1 MGNYKFRLSDMMPNA
16 WFYKLKNGHPHPV
29 KNKQKNLHQHHY
41 LIQTPPPTSST
52 PSYHHQTEK
61 ISHPRHSYY
70 FTREIHIKPEAND
83 QVLLDI
89 HKAIQ
94 NSSPKNTKVSDL
106 HYIAA
111 AAEPPRK
118 SSKRSRPKNS
128 RRTSTVNN
136 KSVSSVSSS
145 CNCRDT
151 RESSSSTRSS
161 ASKSDSTA
169 AASPE
174 LDNDQE
180 CAESI
185 TVDANSVSMSM
196 SSSTT
201 SCSCRVSAST
211 TDIIID
217 IIDSKRSSAEKFDDG
232 FDPITELELP
242 PIITKLPKEFIQNKT
257 KEQKSSRRRNSTSS
271 RDKEEKNVHGS
282 LSTKEQKSSP
292 FVRSPGLKL
301 RSNSPRILSRKVHS
315 KDMTMTFLGAKPN
328 KQRTTT
334 TGTKKPTT
342 ISSSKLI
349 PVVSS
354 NVSDSFAV
362 IKSSFDPQRD
372 FRESM
377 VEMIVEND
385 LRKSG
390 ELEELLACYLSLNSN
405 EYHDIIVKVFQ
416 QIWFDL
422 TDIHYVSNSSI
433 SIVQ

>member
-16 WFYKLKNGHPHPV
+16 WFYKLKNGAAQHPNPV
-29 KNKQKNLHQHHY
+29 KKKHHKNLHHQYHY
-41 LIQTPPPTSST
+41 ITTPAAAPPTPP
-52 PSYHHQTEK
+52 YHHQTQQ

-83 QVLLDI
+83 QVLQDI

-94 NSSPKNTKVSDL
+94 NSSPTNTKCSDL

-111 AAEPPRK
+111 VAEPPRK
-118 SSKRSRPKNS
+118 SSKRSRPKNR
-128 RRTSTVNN
+128 RRTTV
-136 KSVSSVSSS
+136 KATSPVSSS

-151 RESSSSTRSS
+151 RISSSTWSS

-180 CAESI
+180 SAESI

-211 TDIIID
+211 TEIIID
-217 IIDSKRSSAEKFDDG
+217 IIDSKKSSSAEKFDDG

-242 PIITKLPKEFIQNKT
+242 PIITKLPT
-257 KEQKSSRRRNSTSS
+257 KQKSSRRRNST
-271 RDKEEKNVHGS
+271 RDKEEKNVHGGS
-282 LSTKEQKSSP
+282 LSSKEQKSS
-292 FVRSPGLKL
+292 RKSISAGSPGLKL

-328 KQRTTT
+328 KQRATT

-349 PVVSS
+349 P
-354 NVSDSFAV
+354 DSFAV

-377 VEMIVEND
+377 VEMIVENN
-385 LRKSG
+385 LRRSG
-390 ELEELLACYLSLNSN
+390 DLEELLACYLSLNSN

-422 TDIHYVSNSSI
+422 TDIH
-433 SIVQ
+433 

>member
-29 KNKQKNLHQHHY
+29 KNKQKNLHHHHHY
-41 LIQTPPPTSST
+41 LIQTPPPPPTSST
-52 PSYHHQTEK
+52 PPYHHPTEK

-94 NSSPKNTKVSDL
+94 NSSPKNSKVSDL
-106 HYIAA
+106 HYIA

-128 RRTSTVNN
+128 RRKTVN

-151 RESSSSTRSS
+151 RQSSSSTWSS
-161 ASKSDSTA
+161 ASKSDSTP

-185 TVDANSVSMSM
+185 TVDANSVSMSMSM

-217 IIDSKRSSAEKFDDG
+217 IIDSKKSSSAEKFDDE

-242 PIITKLPKEFIQNKT
+242 PIITKVPTKFIQNKK
-257 KEQKSSRRRNSTSS
+257 KEQKSPRRRNSTSS
-271 RDKEEKNVHGS
+271 KDVEGKNVHGS
-282 LSTKEQKSSP
+282 LSSKEQKSS
-292 FVRSPGLKL
+292 RKSISAGSPGLKL
-301 RSNSPRILSRKVHS
+301 RSNSPRILSRKIHS

-328 KQRTTT
+328 KQRTTSA
-334 TGTKKPTT
+334 TGTKKPAW
-342 ISSSKLI
+342 ISSSNLI

-362 IKSSFDPQRD
+362 IKSSFDPHRD

-377 VEMIVEND
+377 VEMIVENN

-390 ELEELLACYLSLNSN
+390 DLEELLACYLSLNSN

-422 TDIHYVSNSSI
+422 TDIH
-433 SIVQ
+433 

>member
-16 WFYKLKNGHPHPV
+16 WFYKLKNGAAKHHPHPPV
-29 KNKQKNLHQHHY
+29 NKNKHKNSHHHHY
-41 LIQTPPPTSST
+41 LITPPP
-52 PSYHHQTEK
+52 PPPPYHQQTQQ

-70 FTREIHIKPEAND
+70 FTREPYIKPETNN

-94 NSSPKNTKVSDL
+94 SSSPTNPKVSVDL
-106 HYIAA
+106 HSIAA
-111 AAEPPRK
+111 AEQPRK
-118 SSKRSRPKNS
+118 SSKRSKPKKS
-128 RRTSTVNN
+128 RRRTVNN
-136 KSVSSVSSS
+136 KSASPVSSS

-151 RESSSSTRSS
+151 RESSSSICST
-161 ASKSDSTA
+161 ASKSVSTPDYS

-174 LDNDQE
+174 
-180 CAESI
+180 CAESVR
-185 TVDANSVSMSM
+185 VDTNSVPMSMS

-217 IIDSKRSSAEKFDDG
+217 IIDSKKSSSAEKFDDG

-242 PIITKLPKEFIQNKT
+242 PIITKLPKKFSQNKNT
-257 KEQKSSRRRNSTSS
+257 KEQKSSGRRNSTSINA
-271 RDKEEKNVHGS
+271 EEKNVHGS
-282 LSTKEQKSSP
+282 LSSKEQKSSP
-292 FVRSPGLKL
+292 FVRKSISAGSPGLKL
-301 RSNSPRILSRKVHS
+301 RSNSPRILTRKAHS
-315 KDMTMTFLGAKPN
+315 KNMTMTFLGGKP
-328 KQRTTT
+328 RTTTTTT

-342 ISSSKLI
+342 AKLI

-354 NVSDSFAV
+354 IKTSVSDSFAI

-377 VEMIVEND
+377 VEMIVENN

-390 ELEELLACYLSLNSN
+390 DLEELLACYLLLNSN
-405 EYHDIIVKVFQ
+405 EYHDIIVEVFQ

-422 TDIHYVSNSSI
+422 TDIH
-433 SIVQ
+433 

>member
-1 MGNYKFRLSDMMPNA
+1 MGNYKFKLSDMMPNA

-29 KNKQKNLHQHHY
+29 KNKQKNLPHHHHY
-41 LIQTPPPTSST
+41 LIQPPPPTSST
-52 PSYHHQTEK
+52 PPYHHQTQQ

-70 FTREIHIKPEAND
+70 FTREIHIKPETND
-83 QVLLDI
+83 QILQDI

-94 NSSPKNTKVSDL
+94 NSSPTNTKVSDL

-111 AAEPPRK
+111 AVAEPPRK

-128 RRTSTVNN
+128 RRRST
-136 KSVSSVSSS
+136 VSSS
-145 CNCRDT
+145 CNCRDI
-151 RESSSSTRSS
+151 RQSSSSTWS
-161 ASKSDSTA
+161 STA

-211 TDIIID
+211 TEIIID
-217 IIDSKRSSAEKFDDG
+217 IIDSKKSSSAEKFDDG
-232 FDPITELELP
+232 FDPIKELELP
-242 PIITKLPKEFIQNKT
+242 PIITKLPK

-271 RDKEEKNVHGS
+271 KDVEGKNVHGS
-282 LSTKEQKSSP
+282 LSSKEQKSS
-292 FVRSPGLKL
+292 RKSISAGSPGLKL
-301 RSNSPRILSRKVHS
+301 RSNSPRILSRKVYS
-315 KDMTMTFLGAKPN
+315 KDMTMAFLGAKPN
-328 KQRTTT
+328 KQRPTSA
-334 TGTKKPTT
+334 TGTKNPAR
-342 ISSSKLI
+342 ISSSNLI

-362 IKSSFDPQRD
+362 IKSSLDPQRD

-377 VEMIVEND
+377 VEMIVENN

-390 ELEELLACYLSLNSN
+390 DLEELLACYLSLNSN

-422 TDIHYVSNSSI
+422 TDVH
-433 SIVQ
+433 

>member
-29 KNKQKNLHQHHY
+29 KNKQKNLHHHHY
-41 LIQTPPPTSST
+41 LIQPPPPTSST
-52 PSYHHQTEK
+52 PPYHHQTEQ
-61 ISHPRHSYY
+61 ISHPRHSCY

-94 NSSPKNTKVSDL
+94 NSSPKNSKVSDL
-106 HYIAA
+106 HYIAAA

-128 RRTSTVNN
+128 RRRSTGNN
-136 KSVSSVSSS
+136 KSVSSVSPS
-145 CNCRDT
+145 CNCRDI
-151 RESSSSTRSS
+151 RESSSSAWSS
-161 ASKSDSTA
+161 ASKSDSTPA
-169 AASPE
+169 VSPE

-217 IIDSKRSSAEKFDDG
+217 ITDSKKSSCAEKFDDG
-232 FDPITELELP
+232 FDPIMELELP
-242 PIITKLPKEFIQNKT
+242 PIITKLPTNKT
-257 KEQKSSRRRNSTSS
+257 REQKSSRRRKSSTSK
-271 RDKEEKNVHGS
+271 DVEENNVHGS
-282 LSTKEQKSSP
+282 LSSKEQKSSP
-292 FVRSPGLKL
+292 FVRKSISAGSPGLKL

-334 TGTKKPTT
+334 TTGMKKPTT

-390 ELEELLACYLSLNSN
+390 DLEELLACYLSLNSN

-422 TDIHYVSNSSI
+422 TDIH
-433 SIVQ
+433 

>member
-16 WFYKLKNGHPHPV
+16 WFYKLKNGAAQHPNPV
-29 KNKQKNLHQHHY
+29 KKKHHKNLHHHY
-41 LIQTPPPTSST
+41 HYITTPAAAAPTNSTPP
-52 PSYHHQTEK
+52 YHHQTQQ

-83 QVLLDI
+83 QVLQDI

-94 NSSPKNTKVSDL
+94 NSSPTNTKSSDL

-111 AAEPPRK
+111 VAEPPRK
-118 SSKRSRPKNS
+118 SSKRSRPKN
-128 RRTSTVNN
+128 RRRSTVKN
-136 KSVSSVSSS
+136 KSVSPVSSS
-145 CNCRDT
+145 CNCRNT
-151 RESSSSTRSS
+151 RQSSSSTWSS

-174 LDNDQE
+174 LDINDQE

-185 TVDANSVSMSM
+185 TVDTNSLSMSMSM

-211 TDIIID
+211 TDIILD
-217 IIDSKRSSAEKFDDG
+217 IIDSKKSSSAEKFDDG

-242 PIITKLPKEFIQNKT
+242 PIITKLPTNKT
-257 KEQKSSRRRNSTSS
+257 KEQKSSRRRKSTSS
-271 RDKEEKNVHGS
+271 RDLEEKNVHGS
-282 LSTKEQKSSP
+282 LSSKEQKSS
-292 FVRSPGLKL
+292 RKSISAGSPGLKL

-334 TGTKKPTT
+334 TGTRKPTT
-342 ISSSKLI
+342 ISPSKLI

-377 VEMIVEND
+377 VEMIVENN

-390 ELEELLACYLSLNSN
+390 DLEELLACYLSLNSN

-422 TDIHYVSNSSI
+422 TDIH
-433 SIVQ
+433 